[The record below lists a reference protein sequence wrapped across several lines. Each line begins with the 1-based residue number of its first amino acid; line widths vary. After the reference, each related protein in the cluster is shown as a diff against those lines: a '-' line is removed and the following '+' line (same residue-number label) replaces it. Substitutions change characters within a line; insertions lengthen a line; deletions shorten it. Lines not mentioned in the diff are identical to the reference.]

1 MNAEPPRQP
10 PVGAPPT
17 APTQPL
23 GAPVAPRV
31 PLAPPPVERVV
42 ERAPPPYPADPSWWD
57 NPWPALLL
65 ALLALIIGGV
75 LGYVI
80 GGKGETSSGSAN
92 QTRQP
97 VTQTVTHSNTV
108 VQPKIVEH
116 TVTTP
121 APANT
126 ANEERRVEAESALR
140 KAEQENERL
149 KRELESTE
157 HG

>member
-1 MNAEPPRQP
+1 M
-10 PVGAPPT
+10 
-17 APTQPL
+17 
-23 GAPVAPRV
+23 
-31 PLAPPPVERVV
+31 
-42 ERAPPPYPADPSWWD
+42 
-57 NPWPALLL
+57 
-65 ALLALIIGGV
+65 LLALIIGGV
-75 LGYVI
+75 VGYVI
-80 GGKGETSSGSAN
+80 GGKGETSSSSAS
-92 QTRQP
+92 QARLP